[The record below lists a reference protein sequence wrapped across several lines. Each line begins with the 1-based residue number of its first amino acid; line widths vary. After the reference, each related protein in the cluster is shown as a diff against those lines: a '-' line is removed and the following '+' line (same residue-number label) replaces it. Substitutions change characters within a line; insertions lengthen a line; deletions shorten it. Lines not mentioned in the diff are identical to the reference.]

1 MIWNSL
7 RHNRLGMLGL
17 IILGGIVLMAIFAPQ
32 LAPYDP
38 TKLTGKPFEPPSAA
52 HWLGTNDIG
61 QDIFSELIYG
71 TRVSLVIGV
80 LAAAIAM
87 FIGTSVGLLAGYYRG
102 PLGAGLMRVVDVVLV
117 IPFLPLMVLLA
128 AYLGQSIWILIAVIG
143 LLIWA
148 RPARVIRSQVLSLN
162 ERDYVLASRV
172 VGAKDN
178 RILVR
183 AILPGVVSLALAQF
197 VLAASGTI
205 LLEASLSFLGLGDP
219 TQKSWGTILYYAQA
233 RNAFLTGAWMWW
245 VVPTG
250 LMITLTVVAFAL
262 VGFAMEEALNPRL
275 KALRAMTPTKAP
287 PKKQPSSVRV
297 GEPVSPEPAS
307 SVART
312 TPTSGRV
319 DKVGAE

>member
-1 MIWNSL
+1 MIWDSL
-7 RHNRLGMLGL
+7 RRNPLGILGL
-17 IILGGIVLMAIFAPQ
+17 VLLGGIVLMAIFAPQ

-38 TKLTGKPFEPPSAA
+38 TKLTGQPFEPPGAA

-71 TRVSLVIGV
+71 ARISLLIGI

-87 FIGTSVGLLAGYYRG
+87 FIGTLVGLLAGYYRG

-128 AYLGQSIWILIAVIG
+128 AYLGQSIWNLIAVIG

-148 RPARVIRSQVLSLN
+148 RPARVIRSQVLTLS

-172 VGAKDN
+172 AGARDR

-183 AILPGVVSLALAQF
+183 AILPGVLSLALAQF

-219 TQKSWGTILYYAQA
+219 TQKSWGTILFYAQA

-250 LMITLTVVAFAL
+250 LMITLTVVGFAL
-262 VGFAMEEALNPRL
+262 VGFAMEEVLNPHL
-275 KALRAMTPTKAP
+275 KVSHARTRSSKPSS
-287 PKKQPSSVRV
+287 KKQPTPGS
-297 GEPVSPEPAS
+297 AS
-307 SVART
+307 DMAQAERLPDTMRSAG
-312 TPTSGRV
+312 SARV
-319 DKVGAE
+319 DQLGAE